1 MASMQHYQKSLLQI
15 HAEMEEHA
23 KQQKKTEEQKR
34 TMSNSEKL
42 QNWLDEIGE
51 DLLYNVERQ
60 PIVDQIMRNLNG
72 ESDSQCLQWYSAKNA
87 MYNDR
92 WARPPYIRTGEMIS
106 INNTTPVVTVL
117 FREGHVLDGCAL
129 KLCRTRDCDSNPV
142 AIGIAMVT
150 AGLIGMHDTGI
161 EIRLFYGGKDSQIN
175 KMYQVKKW
183 EADEK
188 KAADA
193 ALAKEK
199 ERTEYMAWLEEHR
212 LSVSVVDTTQE
223 IIELA
228 TYKKGERPGVCR
240 YLENNSLVAKYD
252 ELYTLEARLVYN
264 GMLGT
269 CLGVQI
275 VLVKK
280 HSGYCLLF

>member
-1 MASMQHYQKSLLQI
+1 MASTQHYQKSLLQI

-23 KQQKKTEEQKR
+23 KQQGKTEERKR
-34 TMSNSEKL
+34 TMGNHEKL
-42 QNWLDEIGE
+42 QNWLDGIGE
-51 DLLYNVERQ
+51 DLLSNVERQ
-60 PIVDQIMRNLNG
+60 PIVDQIMRNLSG
-72 ESDSQCLQWYSAKNA
+72 ESDSQCLQWYGAKDVL
-87 MYNDR
+87 YNDR
-92 WARPPYIRTGEMIS
+92 WAQPPYIRTGEMIS

-117 FREGHVLDGCAL
+117 FREGHILDGCAL

-161 EIRLFYGGKDSQIN
+161 EIRLFYDGRDSQIN
-175 KMYQVKKW
+175 KMYQVKKR

-199 ERTEYMAWLEEHR
+199 ERTEYIAWLEEHR
-212 LSVSVVDTTQE
+212 LCVSVVDTTQE

-228 TYKKGERPGVCR
+228 TYKKGEKTGVWR
-240 YLENNSLVAKYD
+240 YLENNSLSVKYD
-252 ELYTLEARLVYN
+252 DLYNLEARLVYN
-264 GMLGT
+264 GLMGT

-275 VLVKK
+275 VLVKT